1 MWIQIKFFD
10 VIFLGT
16 LSTNNMKEIIASF
29 PIDIE
34 KKGGKTRIRFFPKS
48 PTAKY
53 PDNPVL
59 ILYLDDAE
67 KEKLRKILE

>member
-1 MWIQIKFFD
+1 
-10 VIFLGT
+10 
-16 LSTNNMKEIIASF
+16 MKEILASF

-34 KKGGKTRIRFFPKS
+34 KKEGSVRIRFFPKS

-59 ILYLDDAE
+59 VLHLDDAE